1 MSYAI
6 FRTEKMQSTV
16 LDKCQRHNQRENRS
30 YSNQDID
37 LNKSKLNYDLHNSKN
52 VNYRDEINKKIKERY
67 KGKRTIRKDAVLNI
81 ECLITSDTDFFN
93 RIGEYETERYFREA
107 YEFVKTEF
115 GEENINYATV
125 HMDETTPHMH
135 LGVTPLT
142 KDGRLSAKTW
152 LNGKK
157 KLTEMQNRFHKHM
170 TDKGF
175 EVERG
180 ISSEETKAKNKRIAE
195 LKKESLKELEQIK
208 KEIQI
213 ARNELNNMSAALY
226 QSSLELDTIDYETIS
241 KSDFEKL
248 KITAINASK
257 IQNAF
262 NKKIEILEK
271 ENRELKDK
279 NEILAKEKDIYK
291 NGRSSSA
298 KMYNNEF
305 EKLKEDYKIN
315 TLRKDLLI
323 KDMTQFLKNKRMY
336 IDFEIYKEDMLNKRI
351 ELAEQQK
358 SRNKSKVSKPII
370 DKGLEL

>member
-1 MSYAI
+1 
-6 FRTEKMQSTV
+6 
-16 LDKCQRHNQRENRS
+16 
-30 YSNQDID
+30 
-37 LNKSKLNYDLHNSKN
+37 
-52 VNYRDEINKKIKERY
+52 
-67 KGKRTIRKDAVLNI
+67 
-81 ECLITSDTDFFN
+81 
-93 RIGEYETERYFREA
+93 
-107 YEFVKTEF
+107 
-115 GEENINYATV
+115 
-125 HMDETTPHMH
+125 
-135 LGVTPLT
+135 
-142 KDGRLSAKTW
+142 
-152 LNGKK
+152 
-157 KLTEMQNRFHKHM
+157 
-170 TDKGF
+170 
-175 EVERG
+175 
-180 ISSEETKAKNKRIAE
+180 
-195 LKKESLKELEQIK
+195 
-208 KEIQI
+208 
-213 ARNELNNMSAALY
+213 MSAALY

>member
-1 MSYAI
+1 M
-6 FRTEKMQSTV
+6 
-16 LDKCQRHNQRENRS
+16 
-30 YSNQDID
+30 
-37 LNKSKLNYDLHNSKN
+37 
-52 VNYRDEINKKIKERY
+52 
-67 KGKRTIRKDAVLNI
+67 
-81 ECLITSDTDFFN
+81 
-93 RIGEYETERYFREA
+93 
-107 YEFVKTEF
+107 
-115 GEENINYATV
+115 
-125 HMDETTPHMH
+125 
-135 LGVTPLT
+135 
-142 KDGRLSAKTW
+142 
-152 LNGKK
+152 
-157 KLTEMQNRFHKHM
+157 
-170 TDKGF
+170 
-175 EVERG
+175 
-180 ISSEETKAKNKRIAE
+180 
-195 LKKESLKELEQIK
+195 LE
-208 KEIQI
+208 
-213 ARNELNNMSAALY
+213 
-226 QSSLELDTIDYETIS
+226 
-241 KSDFEKL
+241 
-248 KITAINASK
+248 ITAINASK

>member
-1 MSYAI
+1 
-6 FRTEKMQSTV
+6 
-16 LDKCQRHNQRENRS
+16 
-30 YSNQDID
+30 
-37 LNKSKLNYDLHNSKN
+37 
-52 VNYRDEINKKIKERY
+52 
-67 KGKRTIRKDAVLNI
+67 
-81 ECLITSDTDFFN
+81 
-93 RIGEYETERYFREA
+93 
-107 YEFVKTEF
+107 
-115 GEENINYATV
+115 
-125 HMDETTPHMH
+125 
-135 LGVTPLT
+135 
-142 KDGRLSAKTW
+142 
-152 LNGKK
+152 
-157 KLTEMQNRFHKHM
+157 
-170 TDKGF
+170 
-175 EVERG
+175 
-180 ISSEETKAKNKRIAE
+180 
-195 LKKESLKELEQIK
+195 
-208 KEIQI
+208 
-213 ARNELNNMSAALY
+213 MSAALY

-262 NKKIEILEK
+262 KKIEILEK

>member
-1 MSYAI
+1 M
-6 FRTEKMQSTV
+6 
-16 LDKCQRHNQRENRS
+16 
-30 YSNQDID
+30 
-37 LNKSKLNYDLHNSKN
+37 
-52 VNYRDEINKKIKERY
+52 
-67 KGKRTIRKDAVLNI
+67 LNI

-142 KDGRLSAKTW
+142 KDGRLNAKTW

-180 ISSEETKAKNKRIAE
+180 ISSKETKAKNKRIAE

-213 ARNELNNMSAALY
+213 ARNELNNMSDALY

-262 NKKIEILEK
+262 NKKIEFLEK
-271 ENRELKDK
+271 ENKELKDK
-279 NEILAKEKDIYK
+279 NETLAKEKDIYK

-298 KMYNNEF
+298 KMYNNTF

-358 SRNKSKVSKPII
+358 SRNKSKVSKSIT